1 LGNSLGYYFFAFFDL
16 CAYNKMDRG
25 ITMEDNES
33 FYAELIGL
41 VRFLLCNLDNG
52 FINETEFFN
61 FVLLYFNC
69 PCENIDE
76 SLISEEIKMIR
87 GALSAVDEGNISSMI
102 AFELISKRCSM
113 FMADDKSSL
122 DKCLVLR
129 HD

>member
-1 LGNSLGYYFFAFFDL
+1 
-16 CAYNKMDRG
+16 
-25 ITMEDNES
+25 MEDNES

-52 FINETEFFN
+52 FINEMEFFN

-87 GALSAVDEGNISSMI
+87 GALSAVDDGSISSVV

-129 HD
+129 HDCF